1 MSLDNNLE
9 CIICLGPTRLPV
21 ATQCGHIFCW
31 HCLKNWLDSQNVLIC
46 PICKN
51 GIEMDRIVKLYTNDE
66 NNKGE
71 VDDRPQSRRTE
82 PIQNNNRPSF
92 FQNFL
97 NNFGFYGV
105 NNENINNR
113 LPDAKEVKR
122 NKMALFFLLLLII
135 LILYIFNI

>member
-1 MSLDNNLE
+1 
-9 CIICLGPTRLPV
+9 
-21 ATQCGHIFCW
+21 
-31 HCLKNWLDSQNVLIC
+31 
-46 PICKN
+46 
-51 GIEMDRIVKLYTNDE
+51 MDRIVKLYTNDE
-66 NNKGE
+66 NNKDE

-82 PIQNNNRPSF
+82 PRQNNNRPSF

-122 NKMALFFLLLLII
+122 NKMALFFLVLGII
-135 LILYIFNI
+135 LILYIFNR

>member
-1 MSLDNNLE
+1 MSNNQIE
-9 CIICLGPTRLPV
+9 CIICLNSPKLPV

-31 HCLKNWLDSQNVLIC
+31 HCLKSWLDSQSVLVC
-46 PICKN
+46 PVCKN

-122 NKMALFFLLLLII
+122 NKMALFFLVIGII
-135 LILYIFNI
+135 LILYIFNR

>member
-51 GIEMDRIVKLYTNDE
+51 GIEMDRIVKLYTNNNNDKDE
-66 NNKGE
+66 I
-71 VDDRPQSRRTE
+71 DDRPQAQRNEPRR
-82 PIQNNNRPSF
+82 NNSRPSF
-92 FQNFL
+92 YHTIL
-97 NNFGFYGV
+97 NGLGYYGV
-105 NNENINNR
+105 NNNDNENIR
-113 LPDAKEVKR
+113 LPDNKEVKR
-122 NKMALFFLLLLII
+122 NRMTLFFLVIG
-135 LILYIFNI
+135 IFFIFYVFH

>member
-9 CIICLGPTRLPV
+9 CIICLGPPRLPV

-122 NKMALFFLLLLII
+122 NKMALFFLVLGII
-135 LILYIFNI
+135 FILYIFNR

>member
-1 MSLDNNLE
+1 MSNNQIE
-9 CIICLGPTRLPV
+9 CMICLNSPKLPV
-21 ATQCGHIFCW
+21 ATQCGHIFFCL
-31 HCLKNWLDSQNVLIC
+31 CLKSWLDSQSVLVC
-46 PICKN
+46 PVCKN

-122 NKMALFFLLLLII
+122 NKMALFFLVLGII
-135 LILYIFNI
+135 LILYIFNR